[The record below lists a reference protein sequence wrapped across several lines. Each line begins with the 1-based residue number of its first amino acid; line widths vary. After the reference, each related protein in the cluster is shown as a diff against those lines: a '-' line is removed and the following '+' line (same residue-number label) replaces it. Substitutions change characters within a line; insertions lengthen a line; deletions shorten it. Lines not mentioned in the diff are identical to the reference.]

1 MRSNLVESRMLLTLA
16 SGVLL
21 GAFQSTVAD
30 TIIPIAQNRSVNT
43 FLIVPQCLGE
53 DFDTDAAARFEPFD
67 STIETLFGCDSG
79 FGFGTASQQSQIGP
93 NSMTAS
99 GTGASVALGPVQNV
113 IHAFGHSDFS
123 VTFELD
129 SESEFTVEG
138 LLSAESLE
146 DPILIFVGATLSL
159 RDANNRVIFDLMV
172 EPGPDGAPNSLVI
185 EQVGLLDPGVVYT
198 LQAHAGSFIDNDVP
212 PSLSGQASFDFV
224 FEVLTTCDAD
234 LDGDGAVG
242 PADLAILLGT
252 WGPVPTPDPPDFDGD
267 GDVDASDLAI
277 LLGNW
282 GPCP

>member
-1 MRSNLVESRMLLTLA
+1 MRSILAKSKTFLALA

-21 GAFQSTVAD
+21 GAFQSATGD

-53 DFDTDAAARFEPFD
+53 DFGADAAGGFGPFD
-67 STIETLFGCDSG
+67 STIETSLGCDSG
-79 FGFGTASQQSQIGP
+79 FGFGAASQQSQIGP

-99 GTGASVALGPVQNV
+99 GTGASGALGPVQNI
-113 IHAFGHSDFS
+113 IHAFGYSDFS
-123 VTFELD
+123 MTFELD
-129 SESEFTVEG
+129 SENEFTVQG
-138 LLSAESLE
+138 LLGAESSE

-172 EPGPDGAPNSLVI
+172 QPGPDGAPNSVVI
-185 EQVGLLDPGVVYT
+185 EEFGLLDPGVYT

-212 PSLSGQASFDFV
+212 PSLSGEASFDFV
-224 FEVLTTCDAD
+224 FEVPTMCAAD
-234 LDGDGAVG
+234 LDGDGTVA
-242 PADLAILLGT
+242 
-252 WGPVPTPDPPDFDGD
+252 
-267 GDVDASDLAI
+267 ASDLAELLGNWGKCAGCPADLDGNGAVGPFDLAL

>member
-1 MRSNLVESRMLLTLA
+1 MRSNLVKSKTLLALA

-21 GAFQSTVAD
+21 GSFQSAAGD

-53 DFDTDAAARFEPFD
+53 DFGTDAAGGFEPFD
-67 STIETLFGCDSG
+67 STIETLLGCDSG
-79 FGFGTASQQSQIGP
+79 FGFGAASQQSQIGP

-99 GTGASVALGPVQNV
+99 GTSGSEALGPVQNV
-113 IHAFGHSDFS
+113 IHAFGYSDFS

-129 SESEFTVEG
+129 SENEFTVEG
-138 LLSAESLE
+138 LLGAESFE
-146 DPILIFVGATLSL
+146 DPIHIFVGATLSL

-185 EQVGLLDPGVVYT
+185 EEFGLLDPGVYT
-198 LQAHAGSFIDNDVP
+198 LQAHAGSFIDDIVP
-212 PSLSGQASFDFV
+212 PSLSGEASFDFV
-224 FEVLTTCDAD
+224 FEVHTTCTAD
-234 LDGDGAVG
+234 LDGDGSVG

-267 GDVDASDLAI
+267 GDVDAADLAM
-277 LLGNW
+277 LLGSW
-282 GPCP
+282 GSCA